1 MKVSIDKHNTSVIL
15 ALCIIFCMGMNV
27 QAATHKPGCA
37 AKSTRLVCGSVEN
50 TLRGSHYLHT
60 NVYCTTKTYVRT
72 HKIVCSGCGVA
83 IRRNIPRQCSRTHQY
98 CPEEFGLCKHW
109 LLYINLWLPFSIIGN
124 HRYEEDIWK
133 EKRLLF

>member
-1 MKVSIDKHNTSVIL
+1 MAFGVSQTLITNKKCKEKKLMKKILKKTSSVIL
-15 ALCIIFCMGMNV
+15 ALCIIFCMGINV

-72 HKIVCSGCGVA
+72 HEIVCSGCGVA
-83 IRRNIPRQCSRTHQY
+83 IRSNVPSVLELINIARKSSDCVNIDY
-98 CPEEFGLCKHW
+98 
-109 LLYINLWLPFSIIGN
+109 YI
-124 HRYEEDIWK
+124 
-133 EKRLLF
+133 

>member
-1 MKVSIDKHNTSVIL
+1 MAFGVSQTLITNKKCKEKKLMKKILKKTSSVIL
-15 ALCIIFCMGMNV
+15 ALCIIFCMGINV

-72 HKIVCSGCGVA
+72 HEIVCSGCGVA
-83 IRRNIPRQCSRTHQY
+83 IRSNVPRQYSRTHQY
-98 CPEEFGLCKHW
+98 CPEEFGLCK
-109 LLYINLWLPFSIIGN
+109 Y
-124 HRYEEDIWK
+124 
-133 EKRLLF
+133 